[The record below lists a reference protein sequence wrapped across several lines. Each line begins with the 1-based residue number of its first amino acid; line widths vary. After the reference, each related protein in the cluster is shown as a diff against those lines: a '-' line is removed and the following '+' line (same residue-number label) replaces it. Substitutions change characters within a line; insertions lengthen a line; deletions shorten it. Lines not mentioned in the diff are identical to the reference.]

1 MLAKFSVNER
11 KDLYPDDQSLAFAY
25 ADAIIEELK
34 SVMRDVIIFNLMNP
48 FGLKMLMRLIG
59 ELTSLITSL
68 INFQM
73 LNLIYTYVEETLIE
87 KEVLASIQI

>member
-1 MLAKFSVNER
+1 MK
-11 KDLYPDDQSLAFAY
+11 
-25 ADAIIEELK
+25 
-34 SVMRDVIIFNLMNP
+34 DVIIFNLMNP

-73 LNLIYTYVEETLIE
+73 LNLIYTYAEETLIE
-87 KEVLASIQI
+87 REVFLASIQI